1 MRRAAAC
8 ALSIG
13 VLLVALADPSRGAV
27 AGADSVTPDAAPVRT
42 VTLVTGDRVGIVQTP
57 AGRPSVTLTA
67 PDGAAASA
75 FRVLESGSHLYVIP
89 QDAAGFVGAPLDLSL
104 FDVNALPSS
113 SQAVPLTVEYAAGN
127 PARALPGTALT
138 GQQTLALTDR
148 AAFGRAMAGG
158 HAFDGVR
165 RLALASAQPAAAPA
179 GKLYTLTVKAFDRL
193 GHRVNGSTAVAMNA
207 DNVENYL
214 GAQAFFNGEVAFSV
228 PAGAYS
234 VDTYIGTGYRDGT
247 ADFTLAAAP
256 EVNVTRDTTVILDA
270 RKGTRFTASTSQPTS
285 QVVGQLNY
293 QRNGAVGVSFTD
305 SFTAFG
311 TTPLYAT
318 PTAQVHTGQ
327 LYFYPGLRLGDTTGS
342 VDHVMYDLEFPYVGA
357 VPADLSQ
364 AVGDSELATVDAHY
378 HSAVP
383 GRAEIE
389 ARQGSMP
396 WQAVSVFA
404 ASNVV
409 APLRRTEYVLPQP
422 DLAWLQFVAAD
433 GQDFFGFIEDALR
446 TYQPGEQSTVDWAA
460 QPMAP
465 GIQQQLDGVQACPA
479 CRSGDT
485 LGFELWG
492 YTDGLGRL
500 MLPDPSMTESLA
512 LYQDGTQVG
521 QARGGFASFPVGA
534 APASYRLVYDASRQ
548 ASWWPSS
555 TQTHTEW
562 TFPSSERPA
571 DRLPPGWTCG
581 GKAGGGGG
589 RDATSAPGQDGGCS
603 FEPLLFARYSTG
615 ASVDDVVPA
624 NGPATVEVNVAHQIG
639 AAASPVTSF
648 AAQVSYDD
656 GTSWTD
662 VPATR
667 LGDGHYRLAYSQPPL
682 DATSGFASL
691 HVAAADAAGS
701 AIDQTITRAYP
712 LAVTAPVPP
721 PSGRADA
728 TPMRA
733 CATPT
738 VAPYAQCTALVNA
751 AAGVSADEPTGYG
764 PADIRSA
771 YRIPA
776 RGQGRTVAI
785 VDAYDNPN
793 AEADLAAYREHYGL
807 PPCTSANG
815 CFRKV
820 NQHGA
825 AGPLPNP
832 DPGWGL
838 EISLD
843 LDAVSAACP
852 ACKIVLVEADSSN
865 LLDLLPAAQ
874 AAAALGVDAISNSY
888 DSRGEFAAE
897 RLFEPYYRDLRVPMV
912 FSTGD
917 YGYGNGAILI
927 GGIGYPSA
935 SQYVVA
941 VGGTSLVRDS
951 SARGWAE
958 TAWDGATSGCSAYI
972 HKPGWQKD
980 QLCDMRTVADIS
992 ADADP
997 ATGLAVY
1004 DTFGFDGWLQVG
1016 GTSLAAPLV
1025 ASMYAM
1031 AGITAQPG
1039 YPGDIYRD
1047 RTALFD
1053 VVGGSNGTNC
1063 SGTYLCNAVPGYDG
1077 PTGLGSPDASAPYWT
1092 G

>member
-1 MRRAAAC
+1 MRRT

-13 VLLVALADPSRGAV
+13 VLLVALADPSGGAV
-27 AGADSVTPDAAPVRT
+27 AGADAVTPDAAAVRT
-42 VTLVTGDRVGIVQTP
+42 VTLVTGDRVGIAQTP
-57 AGRPSVTLTA
+57 GGRPSVTVTSPA
-67 PDGAAASA
+67 GAASSA
-75 FRVLESGSHLYVIP
+75 FRVLSSGSHLYVIP
-89 QDAAGFVGAPLDLSL
+89 QVAAGFVGAPLDLSL
-104 FDVNALPSS
+104 FDVTALPSD
-113 SQAVPLTVEYAAGN
+113 SQAVPLTVEYAAGT
-127 PARALPGTALT
+127 PARALPGTART
-138 GQQTLALTDR
+138 GPQTLALTDR
-148 AAFGRAMAGG
+148 AAFGRAMSGS
-158 HAFDGVR
+158 HVFDGVEHV
-165 RLALASAQPAAAPA
+165 ALASAQPAAAPT

-193 GHRVNGSTAVAMNA
+193 GHRLNGGTAVATNA

-214 GAQAFFNGEVAFSV
+214 GAQAFFNGELAFSV
-228 PAGAYS
+228 PAGVYS
-234 VDTYIGTGYRDGT
+234 VDAYVGTRERDGSL
-247 ADFTLAAAP
+247 DYTLAAAP

-270 RKGTRFTASTSQPTS
+270 RKGTRFSASLDQPTS
-285 QVVGQLNY
+285 QVVADLNY
-293 QRNGAVGVSFTD
+293 QRNGTVGVSFTD

-327 LYFYPGLRLGDTTGS
+327 LYFYPGLRLGDADGS
-342 VDHVMYDLEFPYVGA
+342 VDHAMYDLEFPYVGA
-357 VPADLSQ
+357 IPADLSH
-364 AVGDSELATVDAHY
+364 AVSAGDLATIDARY

-389 ARQGSMP
+389 ARQGAMP

-409 APLRRTEYVLPQP
+409 APLRRTEYVLPRP
-422 DLAWLQFVAAD
+422 DLTWLQFVAVD
-433 GQDFFGFIEDALR
+433 GPDFFGFVEDALR
-446 TYQPGEQSTVDWAA
+446 TYQPGEHATVDWAA

-465 GIQQQLDGVQACPA
+465 GIQQQLDAVQACPA

-492 YTDGLGRL
+492 YTNGADQF
-500 MLPDPSMTESLA
+500 MLPDPTMTENLT
-512 LYQDGTQVG
+512 LYQDGTQIG

-534 APASYRLVYDASRQ
+534 APASYRLVYDGARQ

-581 GKAGGGGG
+581 GKAGGGG
-589 RDATSAPGQDGGCS
+589 RDVTAAPGQDGGCS
-603 FEPLLFARYSTG
+603 FEPLLLARYDTG
-615 ASVDDVVPA
+615 ASIDDVVPA
-624 NGPATVEVNVAHQIG
+624 NGPATVEVDLTHQIG

-662 VPATR
+662 VPASR
-667 LGDGHYRLAYSQPPL
+667 LADGQYRLNYTQPPL

-691 HVAAADAAGS
+691 HVTAADAAGS

-712 LAVTAPVPP
+712 LAVTAPLPP
-721 PSGRADA
+721 PSGRPDA
-728 TPMRA
+728 ATTRA

-738 VAPYAQCTALVNA
+738 VAPYAQCTALINA

-764 PADIRSA
+764 PADIQSA

-776 RGQGRTVAI
+776 GGQGQGRTVAI

-807 PPCTSANG
+807 PACTTANG
-815 CFRKV
+815 CFRKI

-825 AGPLPNP
+825 TAPLPIP

-852 ACKIVLVEADSSN
+852 ACKIVLVEADSSS

-897 RLFEPYYRDLRVPMV
+897 RLFEPYYRDLRVPML

-951 SARGWAE
+951 GARGWAE

-1031 AGITAQPG
+1031 AGIAGKPG
-1039 YPGDIYRD
+1039 YPGDNYRD
-1047 RTALFD
+1047 RSALFD
-1053 VVGGSNGTNC
+1053 VAGGSNGTNC

-1077 PTGLGSPDASAPYWT
+1077 PTGLGSPNGAASYWT

>member
-1 MRRAAAC
+1 MLRAAAR

-13 VLLVALADPSRGAV
+13 VLLAALADPVSGAV
-27 AGADSVTPDAAPVRT
+27 AAADPVTPDAAAVRT
-42 VTLVTGDRVGIVQTP
+42 VTLVTGDRVGIAQTP
-57 AGRPSVTLTA
+57 AGRPSVTLTS
-67 PDGAAASA
+67 PEGAASSA

-104 FDVNALPSS
+104 FDVNALPSA

-127 PARALPGTALT
+127 PARALPGTTLT
-138 GQQTLALTDR
+138 GSQTLALTDR
-148 AAFGRAMAGG
+148 AAFGRAMASG

-165 RLALASAQPAAAPA
+165 RLALASVQPAAAPA

-193 GHRVNGSTAVAMNA
+193 GHRVNG
-207 DNVENYL
+207 
-214 GAQAFFNGEVAFSV
+214 
-228 PAGAYS
+228 
-234 VDTYIGTGYRDGT
+234 GT

-270 RKGTRFTASTSQPTS
+270 RKGARFTASTVQPTS

-293 QRNGAVGVSFTD
+293 QRNGAVGLSFTD

-318 PTAQVHTGQ
+318 PTAQVRTGQ
-327 LYFYPGLRLGDTTGS
+327 LYFYPGLRLGDADGS

-357 VPADLSQ
+357 IPADLSH
-364 AVGDSELATVDAHY
+364 AVGDSELATIDARY

-389 ARQGSMP
+389 ARQGGMP

-422 DLAWLQFVAAD
+422 DLAWLQFVAVD

-465 GIQQQLDGVQACPA
+465 GIQQQLDAVQACPA

-492 YTDGLGRL
+492 YTDGLGRV

-512 LYQDGTQVG
+512 LYQDGAQIG

-571 DRLPPGWTCG
+571 DQLPPGWTCG

-615 ASVDDVVPA
+615 AGVDDVVPA

-691 HVAAADAAGS
+691 HVTAADAAGS

-728 TPMRA
+728 SPMRA

-764 PADIRSA
+764 PADIQSA

-785 VDAYDNPN
+785 VDSYDNPN

-825 AGPLPNP
+825 TAPLPNP

-874 AAAALGVDAISNSY
+874 AAAVLGVDAISNSY

-897 RLFEPYYRDLRVPMV
+897 RLFEPYYRDLRVPM
-912 FSTGD
+912 
-917 YGYGNGAILI
+917 
-927 GGIGYPSA
+927 
-935 SQYVVA
+935 
-941 VGGTSLVRDS
+941 
-951 SARGWAE
+951 
-958 TAWDGATSGCSAYI
+958 
-972 HKPGWQKD
+972 
-980 QLCDMRTVADIS
+980 
-992 ADADP
+992 
-997 ATGLAVY
+997 
-1004 DTFGFDGWLQVG
+1004 
-1016 GTSLAAPLV
+1016 
-1025 ASMYAM
+1025 
-1031 AGITAQPG
+1031 
-1039 YPGDIYRD
+1039 
-1047 RTALFD
+1047 LFF
-1053 VVGGSNGTNC
+1053 
-1063 SGTYLCNAVPGYDG
+1063 
-1077 PTGLGSPDASAPYWT
+1077 
-1092 G
+1092 